1 MTTKGD
7 KGFVNPATPFNE
19 FNAMRFV
26 ILQTLAKVNTTT
38 LVKVISCTNNGGVS
52 PVGYVD
58 VQPMVSQT
66 DADGK
71 AVEYPVLYN
80 VPYMRMQGGLSA
92 VILDP
97 KAGDVGLCCFAS
109 RDITQVKNTKK
120 KGVPGSAR
128 QFDISDALYI
138 GGMLNG
144 TPNQYVRF
152 KDNGIEIISPDTV
165 TITAPSIKSN
175 GAFEHTGTMKVIGA
189 TTLQGT
195 LAQTGGGT
203 STVSGAFNASGA
215 ITSNGIS
222 LHTHKHSGVTT
233 GGGQTG
239 NPV

>member
-1 MTTKGD
+1 MNDTV
-7 KGFVNPATPFNE
+7 KGFINPSIQQEKFSSIDFIVRQA
-19 FNAMRFV
+19 
-26 ILQTLAKVNTTT
+26 LSQLNTVT
-38 LVKVISCTNNGGVS
+38 LVRIVSCTNNGGVS

-58 VQPMVSQT
+58 VQPMVSQVS
-66 DADGK
+66 ADGK
-71 AVEYPVLYN
+71 SMDYPVIYN
-80 VPYMRMQGGLSA
+80 VPYLRMQGGLSA
-92 VILDP
+92 IILDP
-97 KAGDVGLCCFAS
+97 KAGDIGLCCFAS
-109 RDITQVKNTKK
+109 RDISSIKITKK
-120 KGVPGSAR
+120 QAPPNSNRGYN
-128 QFDISDALYI
+128 ISDALYV

-144 TPNQYVRF
+144 APNQYVRF
-152 KDNGIEIISPDTV
+152 KDNGIEIISPETV

-203 STVSGAFNASGA
+203 STVSGTFNASGA